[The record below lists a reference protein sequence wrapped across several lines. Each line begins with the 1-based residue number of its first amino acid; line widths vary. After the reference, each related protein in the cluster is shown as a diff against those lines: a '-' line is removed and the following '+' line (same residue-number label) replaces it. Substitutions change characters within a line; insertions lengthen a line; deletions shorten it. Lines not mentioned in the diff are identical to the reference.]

1 MEISPVSSDPLLQ
14 PYQLKH
20 LTLKNRILITGHE
33 PGYAEDGLPKDRYR
47 AYHVARARGGVGL
60 TMTVGSAAVAPDS
73 PPSGGGVQ
81 AYRDEI
87 VDWMRQLVEECHE
100 HGCAVMIQLTHHGRR
115 SRWDRSDWL
124 PTISASS
131 EREASHRH
139 VAKAAEDWD
148 IARIVEDYADA
159 AERMKAAG
167 LDGVEF
173 LATGHLLDQFW
184 SPRSNAL
191 AGPYGGSLDN
201 RLRLTF
207 NVLRETRQRV
217 GDDFLLGV
225 RYAGDEMAADG
236 VTPKEGLEIS
246 HRLKDS
252 GLLDF
257 LNVTR
262 GHIDTDP
269 GLTDMIP
276 VQGMRNAPH
285 LQLASDI
292 RAATCFPV
300 FHAAKVPDVA
310 TARHAIASG
319 MVDMIGMTRA
329 HLADPD
335 ILNKIAAGQ
344 EDRIRPCVGANYC
357 LDRRFQGAEALCIHN
372 PSTGRETTMP
382 HVIRRAETPRRVLI
396 VGAGPAGLEAARVA
410 AERGHEVTVHE
421 AAGDPGGQIR
431 LAARSERRREML
443 SIIGWRMAECERLGV
458 TFLFNSFAEAD
469 TVTDAG
475 PDVVIVATG
484 GLPHDVPLAAGADL
498 VNSSWEIL
506 AGDAKPGRN
515 VLVFDNAG
523 DAAGLQAA
531 EMIAAAGSTVE
542 IVSPDR
548 GLSPEVMPMTLTPF
562 MRGLQ
567 ALDVTFTVTWRLT
580 AVSRRGNA
588 LLAELGSDYGSVTS
602 SREVDQVVVNNGTIP
617 LDDLYFALKPLSSN
631 LGAIDQTALL
641 TTARQTLAPNPAGR
655 FQLFR
660 IGDAVSSRNTHAA
673 IYDALRLTR
682 AI

>member
-1 MEISPVSSDPLLQ
+1 M
-14 PYQLKH
+14 
-20 LTLKNRILITGHE
+20 
-33 PGYAEDGLPKDRYR
+33 
-47 AYHVARARGGVGL
+47 
-60 TMTVGSAAVAPDS
+60 
-73 PPSGGGVQ
+73 
-81 AYRDEI
+81 
-87 VDWMRQLVEECHE
+87 
-100 HGCAVMIQLTHHGRR
+100 
-115 SRWDRSDWL
+115 
-124 PTISASS
+124 
-131 EREASHRH
+131 
-139 VAKAAEDWD
+139 
-148 IARIVEDYADA
+148 
-159 AERMKAAG
+159 
-167 LDGVEF
+167 
-173 LATGHLLDQFW
+173 
-184 SPRSNAL
+184 
-191 AGPYGGSLDN
+191 
-201 RLRLTF
+201 
-207 NVLRETRQRV
+207 
-217 GDDFLLGV
+217 
-225 RYAGDEMAADG
+225 
-236 VTPKEGLEIS
+236 
-246 HRLKDS
+246 DS

-292 RAATCFPV
+292 RAATRFPV

-335 ILNKIAAGQ
+335 ILRKIAAGQ

-372 PSTGRETTMP
+372 PSTGREATLP
-382 HVIRRAETPRRVLI
+382 HAISHAETPRQVLI

-421 AAGDPGGQIR
+421 VAGDPGGQIR

-443 SIIGWRMAECERLGV
+443 SIINWRMAECERLGV
-458 TFLFNSFAEAD
+458 TFFFNSFAEVGTITGAN
-469 TVTDAG
+469 
-475 PDVVIVATG
+475 PDVVVVATG
-484 GLPHDVPLAAGADL
+484 GLPHDVPLASGADL
-498 VNSSWEIL
+498 VVSSWDIL
-506 AGDAKPGRN
+506 AGDAKAGRN
-515 VLVFDNAG
+515 VLIFDNAG
-523 DAAGLQAA
+523 DVAGLQAA
-531 EMIAAAGSTVE
+531 EMVAAAGSTVE

-562 MRGLQ
+562 MRSLQ
-567 ALDVTFTVTWRLT
+567 ALDVTFTITWRLM
-580 AVSRRGNA
+580 AVSRQGNG
-588 LLAELGSDYGSVTS
+588 LLAELGSDYGGVTN
-602 SREVDQVVVNNGTIP
+602 SREVDHVVVNNGTVP

-631 LGAIDQTALL
+631 LGAVDQAALL
-641 TTARQTLAPNPAGR
+641 TGAPQTLAPNRAGR

-673 IYDALRLTR
+673 IYDAARLTR